1 MVNVGIA
8 IGSFL
13 APVVPPQVEARTS
26 DTGTEAKQKPALLTC
41 VRDEGCLVAEGRFGK
56 PPHSAGTTNPT
67 AFWLSQ
73 QSTTPRTPV

>member
-41 VRDEGCLVAEGRFGK
+41 VRDEGCLVAEHPFGK
-56 PPHSAGTTNPT
+56 PPHGPGSSKPN

-73 QSTTPRTPV
+73 AG